1 MKQWVTAVLMPV
13 FLLFISCTPP
23 LLEDDQHEEIKQTIT
38 EHIDEHFP
46 FLPGR
51 GGAMEDSGVT
61 LTQLFNEDHD
71 QSNEDFIQ
79 YLTREVASL
88 KDGHTSVRLKDPE
101 TGNSVYLYGAYPGI
115 RIRTIDDTFYIQHI
129 SPHYSDAGL
138 ETGDRI
144 TGINLQRND
153 KTVYD
158 SPLDPKDLADAA
170 SQFIPASSDGARSQ
184 FAANSLI
191 AQAVRGVEYDQ
202 IVFSIDGNGVI
213 TVDKPTAEDRF
224 PRRST
229 PFSRELNEHIFY
241 IAIPTMGYL
250 DDIDTLD
257 AMIDKGMGYDG
268 MILDLR
274 GNGGGSSAVGDYL
287 IARFNLNSEFHF
299 TIRDGISGE
308 ITHSIGPVKPRGTQ
322 YSGEVALLVD
332 HYVFSAANHL
342 VALCAYANTIN
353 AREKP
358 FRIIGTHTGGGCGI
372 PEIFDITEAI
382 SLRLSTRIITDPD
395 GKHTER
401 GIPPEEE
408 ILITSGQLGAGMRIH
423 APDDAEDLDIDHD
436 LILHKAVDIL
446 SGGSQ

>member
-1 MKQWVTAVLMPV
+1 MPAFLM
-13 FLLFISCTPP
+13 FISCSNP
-23 LLEDDQHEEIKQTIT
+23 LLEDNQHEGIKRTIT
-38 EHIDEHFP
+38 EHVENHFP

-51 GGAMEDSGVT
+51 AGAMEDSGVT
-61 LTQLFNEDHD
+61 LSQLFNDNHESSDE
-71 QSNEDFIQ
+71 SFIE

-88 KDGHTSVRLKDPE
+88 KDGHTSVRARDPI
-101 TGNSVYLYGAYPGI
+101 TGDYVYLYGAYPGI
-115 RIRTIDDTFYIQHI
+115 RIRTIDEKFYIERI
-129 SPHYSDAGL
+129 SPHYTNAGL
-138 ETGDRI
+138 DTGDRI

-153 KTVYD
+153 LTVYD
-158 SPLDPKDLADAA
+158 TPLDPKDLADAA

-202 IVFSIDGNGVI
+202 IVFSIDGNGDI

-224 PRRST
+224 PQRSS
-229 PFSRELNEHIFY
+229 PFSRELTEQIFY

-257 AMIDKGMGYDG
+257 AMIDEGMGYDG
-268 MILDLR
+268 LILDLR

-287 IARFNLNSEFHF
+287 ISRFNLNREFHF

-342 VALCAYANTIN
+342 VALCAYANKIN

-372 PEIFDITEAI
+372 PNMFDITETI

-401 GIPPEEE
+401 GITPEEE
-408 ILITSGQLGAGMRIH
+408 VLITSEQLGDGKRIH
-423 APDDAEDLDIDHD
+423 ASDDAEDLDIDHD
-436 LILHKAVDIL
+436 LILKKAVDIL